1 MAISVEAVQN
11 VGRNLL
17 GSLNAPIGIKW
28 RRAPV
33 LQLPLGTFVFASMS
47 RVCVGKELGLAVQ
60 RARAAREA
68 FRTSNDNISA
78 FSYAPGP
85 VPN

>member
-1 MAISVEAVQN
+1 
-11 VGRNLL
+11 
-17 GSLNAPIGIKW
+17 
-28 RRAPV
+28 V

-78 FSYAPGP
+78 FSEAPGS